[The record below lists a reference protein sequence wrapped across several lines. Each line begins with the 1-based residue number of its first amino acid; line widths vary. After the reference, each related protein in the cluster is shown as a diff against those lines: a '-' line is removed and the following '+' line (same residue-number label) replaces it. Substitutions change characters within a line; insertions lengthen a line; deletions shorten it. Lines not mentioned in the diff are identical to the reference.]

1 MPAQLGLLRRPV
13 TLAAVHR
20 EGSPCVGSDDPVGGD
35 AGPPL
40 EGDHCRP
47 RATAELAVRHQRRP
61 RNARAVEGGLEIDNL
76 RSDRPDPQQR
86 WAGLALH
93 DRGRRDGALQAQGR
107 AFGPGRCA
115 RATRE
120 QLGDGA
126 VPRARL
132 EIEDVTRR
140 WIEPGPTPL
149 LADAS
154 PGPRSDIRLLIEG
167 VARLPHVRTLASRP
181 AADSGGW
188 VV

>member
-1 MPAQLGLLRRPV
+1 M

-47 RATAELAVRHQRRP
+47 RAAAELAVRHQRRP
-61 RNARAVEGGLEIDNL
+61 RDACAVEGGLEIDNL

-181 AADSGGW
+181 AADSGGS

>member
-1 MPAQLGLLRRPV
+1 MELNQRVASLQKDFNQPEDTSNWRNSVVAKVRLLDGGQRGLGRNMARLGADAARLGRAAADNELVHQV
-13 TLAAVHR
+13 T
-20 EGSPCVGSDDPVGGD
+20 
-35 AGPPL
+35 
-40 EGDHCRP
+40 
-47 RATAELAVRHQRRP
+47 
-61 RNARAVEGGLEIDNL
+61 
-76 RSDRPDPQQR
+76 
-86 WAGLALH
+86 
-93 DRGRRDGALQAQGR
+93 RGFYGALQAQGR
-107 AFGPGRCA
+107 AVGPGRCA

-149 LADAS
+149 PADAS
-154 PGPRSDIRLLIEG
+154 PGPRGDIRLLIEG